1 MTLSTLRNICVVDDH
16 RYVLFFVLTIISSFM
31 TYHRILTRITRRL
44 PLVQQ
49 ELFTLP
55 KHPSS
60 SSVISGVR
68 RAQYWTFC
76 ESLLV
81 SLSLFFLYCLMFG
94 FIFPFGILKRF
105 DDIFKYTLANTLIV
119 LATELHIST
128 LSKWLVAGRRF
139 SPGTAVSSTNKTYL
153 HNITE
158 IFLKVALS
166 TITPSHNLHNFKAG
180 KVSSSSYSA
189 SKTAIF
195 NSSIVCTLSINAN
208 EMIEK
213 NAC

>member
-1 MTLSTLRNICVVDDH
+1 
-16 RYVLFFVLTIISSFM
+16 M

-55 KHPSS
+55 EHPSS
-60 SSVISGVR
+60 HSVISVIR
-68 RAQYWTFC
+68 RAQYLTFC
-76 ESLLV
+76 GSLLV
-81 SLSLFFLYCLMFG
+81 LLYLFFVCCLMLG
-94 FIFPFGILKRF
+94 FLFPYGIFKRF
-105 DDIFKYTLANTLIV
+105 YDIFKYTLADHDTLIV

-139 SPGTAVSSTNKTYL
+139 SPGTPVSSTNKTYL